1 MINNILLWASE
12 HSQCAGS
19 EDVRCLCEGSFFSLM
34 NWASYFMI
42 ELSLTIRTKK
52 DTIVMMTL
60 MVMVMVETTLI
71 SQIPQLSGGIVHYP
85 GTFDSC
91 LEVISKKSPS
101 KFIMNSLAENIQ
113 YWFFNI
119 LVQVKFENFT
129 GQHCLLTSY
138 LRSNPFFENG
148 PERYHE

>member
-1 MINNILLWASE
+1 
-12 HSQCAGS
+12 
-19 EDVRCLCEGSFFSLM
+19 
-34 NWASYFMI
+34 
-42 ELSLTIRTKK
+42 
-52 DTIVMMTL
+52 MMTL

-113 YWFFNI
+113 Y
-119 LVQVKFENFT
+119 
-129 GQHCLLTSY
+129 
-138 LRSNPFFENG
+138 
-148 PERYHE
+148 